1 MKQMR
6 PLGDVIAGVKV
17 KSGGVVEGMGAK
29 LALALD
35 GQGLYVSLAPGT
47 GSADGRPGYG
57 HVGRE
62 DLETGAAWARTREHM
77 GP

>member
-6 PLGDVIAGVKV
+6 PFGDVMAGVKV
-17 KSGGVVEGMGAK
+17 KSGGVEGMGAK

-35 GQGLYVSLAPGT
+35 GEGLYVSLAPGT
-47 GSADGRPGYG
+47 RSADGRPGYG

-62 DLETGAAWARTREHM
+62 DLEAGAAWARTREHM